1 MPHFLDYPEDHYQE
15 PEPCPAW
22 CIIPREPGEAPDEHV
37 HTAAR
42 RGVACVELWRQRRY
56 VASYGGSRGSSGSAW
71 SGSGTSSGLSSS
83 SASLSSVGDG
93 HTSKTVGAGSTSD
106 KADGSS
112 ASTGD
117 DGINAGGSG
126 MSGASSGSSA
136 STTTWNTS
144 PNPSSPSGSHHTG
157 YSPGHYPSSSRPVIV
172 QHHPEAVT
180 LDIVRYRFN
189 GETEDWIYIGDG
201 IRGLDL
207 SPESARRLV
216 RVLREYVG
224 EW

>member
-1 MPHFLDYPEDHYQE
+1 MPHFIDYPEDHYQE

-56 VASYGGSRGSSGSAW
+56 AAGYGYGGSRVRSGSSGDSWVNSNGA
-71 SGSGTSSGLSSS
+71 GAG
-83 SASLSSVGDG
+83 GDG
-93 HTSKTVGAGSTSD
+93 ECRITN
-106 KADGSS
+106 
-112 ASTGD
+112 TG
-117 DGINAGGSG
+117 AGGSDSSTR
-126 MSGASSGSSA
+126 SGNSARDSQNPNGTKGNSSTSSTSIGGIASDSA
-136 STTTWNTS
+136 SNEDIDH
-144 PNPSSPSGSHHTG
+144 NSSR
-157 YSPGHYPSSSRPVIV
+157 PSSSRPVIV

-216 RVLREYVG
+216 RALGEYVG
-224 EW
+224 E

>member
-1 MPHFLDYPEDHYQE
+1 MLRKRQPG
-15 PEPCPAW
+15 
-22 CIIPREPGEAPDEHV
+22 IPQQLPQNAI
-37 HTAAR
+37 
-42 RGVACVELWRQRRY
+42 LFN
-56 VASYGGSRGSSGSAW
+56 SGHS
-71 SGSGTSSGLSSS
+71 
-83 SASLSSVGDG
+83 
-93 HTSKTVGAGSTSD
+93 
-106 KADGSS
+106 
-112 ASTGD
+112 
-117 DGINAGGSG
+117 SG
-126 MSGASSGSSA
+126 MSGASLGSSA

-216 RVLREYVG
+216 QVLGEYAG
-224 EW
+224 E

>member
-1 MPHFLDYPEDHYQE
+1 MPHFIDYPEDHYQE

-22 CIIPREPGEAPDEHV
+22 CIISREPGEAPDEHV

-56 VASYGGSRGSSGSAW
+56 AAGNGDSRGSDGNAWNGS
-71 SGSGTSSGLSSS
+71 STSSGLSSS
-83 SASLSSVGDG
+83 GASLSSDGDE
-93 HTSKTVGAGSTSD
+93 HTGEAVGAGSTSD

-117 DGINAGGSG
+117 DGINAEGSG
-126 MSGASSGSSA
+126 MSGANSGSSA

-157 YSPGHYPSSSRPVIV
+157 YSPGHCPSPPRPVIV

-216 RVLREYVG
+216 RALGEYVG
-224 EW
+224 E

>member
-1 MPHFLDYPEDHYQE
+1 MPHFIDYPEDHYQE

-56 VASYGGSRGSSGSAW
+56 VAGNGYGGSRGSGGSAW

-93 HTSKTVGAGSTSD
+93 HTSKTAGAGSTSD

-117 DGINAGGSG
+117 DGISAGGMAG
-126 MSGASSGSSA
+126 IKQDRCGGV
-136 STTTWNTS
+136 
-144 PNPSSPSGSHHTG
+144 TG
-157 YSPGHYPSSSRPVIV
+157 RCSKS
-172 QHHPEAVT
+172 
-180 LDIVRYRFN
+180 
-189 GETEDWIYIGDG
+189 
-201 IRGLDL
+201 
-207 SPESARRLV
+207 
-216 RVLREYVG
+216 
-224 EW
+224 